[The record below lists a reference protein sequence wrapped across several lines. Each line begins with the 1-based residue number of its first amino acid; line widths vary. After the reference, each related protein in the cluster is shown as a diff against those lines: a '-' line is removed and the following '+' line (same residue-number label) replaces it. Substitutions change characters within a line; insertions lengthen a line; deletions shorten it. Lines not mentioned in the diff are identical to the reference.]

1 MTVDGLVHLGA
12 SHFGHQL
19 DLAGALAQL
28 DAAGSDVALA
38 VTAHP
43 RGAYFPTANDLIL
56 QAAHDSAGRIL
67 VLARVDPWEG
77 RTAVAEVHRAVAAG
91 ARGVFLHPGEEHF
104 RINDTKRVR
113 PIIEAAAELDVAV
126 VVAAG
131 THLLSEPLQLAH
143 AAQWAP
149 QTPFVLTNGGQFN
162 ISGMMQFDAELAL
175 GNDNVIVQTTA
186 MYRQDFLEGVVAKF
200 GPERLMY
207 ASGAPVFDMSY
218 ERARVDATH
227 LDDAARELVL
237 TGNAQRVFG
246 LLA

>member
-1 MTVDGLVHLGA
+1 MTIDGLLHLGP

-28 DAAGSDVALA
+28 DAVGSDLALA

-43 RGAYFPTANDLIL
+43 RGGDLPPANDLVL
-56 QAAHDSAGRIL
+56 QAAAESSGRIL

-77 RTAVAEVHRAVAAG
+77 RDAVTEVHRAVTAG

-104 RINDTKRVR
+104 RINDIRVR
-113 PIIEAAAELDVAV
+113 PIVEAAAELGVAV

-131 THLLSEPLQLAH
+131 THLLSEPLQLAQ

-175 GNDNVIVQTTA
+175 GNDNVLVQTTA

-200 GPERLMY
+200 GPQRLMY
-207 ASGAPVFDMSY
+207 ASGAPVFNMHY
-218 ERARVDATH
+218 ERARVDAAHFNDTT
-227 LDDAARELVL
+227 RELVL

-246 LLA
+246 VPA

>member
-1 MTVDGLVHLGA
+1 MIVDGLIHLGA
-12 SHFGHQL
+12 SHFGHEL

-28 DAAGSDVALA
+28 DAAGSDMALA
-38 VTAHP
+38 VSAHP
-43 RGAYFPTANDLIL
+43 RGADFPAANDLVL
-56 QAAHDSAGRIL
+56 QAAQDSAGRIL

-77 RTAVAEVHRAVAAG
+77 RTAVTEVHRVITAG

-104 RINDTKRVR
+104 RINDTRVR
-113 PIIEAAAELDVAV
+113 PIVEAAAELDVPV

-131 THLLSEPLQLAH
+131 THLLSEPLQLAR

-149 QTPFVLTNGGQFN
+149 ETPFVLTNGGQFN

-175 GNDNVIVQTTA
+175 GNDNVVVQTTA

-200 GPERLMY
+200 GPQRLMY

-218 ERARVDATH
+218 ERARVDAAH
-227 LDDAARELVL
+227 LSDAARDLVL
-237 TGNAQRVFG
+237 AGNAERVFG
-246 LLA
+246 ALA